1 MKPLTLAGLQRTL
14 SPWLPA
20 PRVWVAFSGGLDST
34 VLLHLLAPWH
44 EPETEPKAIP
54 QFEPGASA
62 AYAAYHSCDLADSPA
77 AGNPS
82 QPTAAPAAGNLSQPT
97 ASPARSPLRRSLPLA
112 AIHVDHGLHP
122 DSPAWAEHC
131 RQVCAALGVPLTL
144 RRLALHRRPGE
155 SLEALAREGR
165 YALLRELAGPGDL
178 VLTAQHRD
186 DQAETLLLALLR
198 GSGVKGL
205 AAMPMVA
212 PLGGARLLRP
222 LLECSRAQLLAWA
235 QARKLRW
242 LEDPSN
248 ADPAFDRNFLRARV
262 LPVLAERWPACATSL
277 ARTAAH
283 CADAQGLIEGLAAA
297 ELAHLGGSRPGT
309 LSLRRL
315 AALEP
320 ALLAAVLRHWI
331 AGLGLP
337 PPDSRHLGRI
347 RDELLTARPD
357 RQPLVAWP
365 GAEARRYRDDL
376 YVMAPLPA
384 VPVYSFRPLAP
395 QECFGGTRCSFS
407 SSLPPGGGGLGR
419 GGLNAYMPATP
430 LPAVPTMPLPA
441 VPATPAPVTMPEGD
455 DDRIASLEPI
465 ATALTLKWRRGDLLL
480 PAGLGRL
487 RLIGQEG
494 GVGQD
499 PETRWP
505 GGLEVRF
512 TGEGL
517 SCRPLG
523 QGHHRRLKHLFQE
536 AGIPPWLR
544 PYVPRLFADGRL
556 IAVGDRWRCTADTAA
571 PGEDWLLLW
580 QGGIRDH
587 PGFG

>member
-34 VLLHLLAPWH
+34 VLLHLLAAWH

-54 QFEPGASA
+54 QFEPEAST
-62 AYAAYHSCDLADSPA
+62 AYAAFHSCDLAASPA

-82 QPTAAPAAGNLSQPT
+82 QTT
-97 ASPARSPLRRSLPLA
+97 ASPARSPLWRSLPLA

-122 DSPAWAEHC
+122 DSTAWAAHC

-144 RRLALHRRPGE
+144 LRLALHRRPGE

-165 YALLRELAGPGDL
+165 YGILRELAGPGDL

-212 PLGGARLLRP
+212 PLGEAWLLRP
-222 LLECSRAQLLAWA
+222 LLDYSRAQLLAWA
-235 QARKLRW
+235 QARGLCW

-248 ADPAFDRNFLRARV
+248 PDLTFDRNFLRARV

-283 CADAQGLIEGLAAA
+283 CAEAQGLIEGLAVA
-297 ELAHLGGSRPGT
+297 ELARLGGSRPGT

-331 AGLGLP
+331 AGLGLQ

-384 VPVYSFRPLAP
+384 VP
-395 QECFGGTRCSFS
+395 
-407 SSLPPGGGGLGR
+407 
-419 GGLNAYMPATP
+419 
-430 LPAVPTMPLPA
+430 TMPLPA
-441 VPATPAPVTMPEGD
+441 VPATPAPVTIPEGD
-455 DDRIASLEPI
+455 DDRLASLEPI

-544 PYVPRLFADGRL
+544 PYVPRLFAGDRL

>member
-1 MKPLTLAGLQRTL
+1 
-14 SPWLPA
+14 
-20 PRVWVAFSGGLDST
+20 
-34 VLLHLLAPWH
+34 
-44 EPETEPKAIP
+44 
-54 QFEPGASA
+54 
-62 AYAAYHSCDLADSPA
+62 
-77 AGNPS
+77 
-82 QPTAAPAAGNLSQPT
+82 
-97 ASPARSPLRRSLPLA
+97 LPLA
-112 AIHVDHGLHP
+112 ALHVDHGLHP
-122 DSPAWAEHC
+122 DSAAWAEHC
-131 RQVCAALGVPLTL
+131 RQICAALGVPLTL

-178 VLTAQHRD
+178 VLTAQHLD

-205 AAMPMVA
+205 AAMPQVA
-212 PLGGARLLRP
+212 PLGQAWLLRP
-222 LLECSRAQLLAWA
+222 LLDYSRAQLLAWA
-235 QARKLRW
+235 QARGLRW

-248 ADPAFDRNFLRARV
+248 ADLAFDRNFLRARV

-277 ARTAAH
+277 ARSAAH
-283 CADAQGLIEGLAAA
+283 CAAAQGLIAGLAAA

-320 ALLAAVLRHWI
+320 DLLAAVLRQWI
-331 AGLGLP
+331 ASLGLP
-337 PPDSRHLGRI
+337 PPDSRHMGRI

-384 VPVYSFRPLAP
+384 VPA
-395 QECFGGTRCSFS
+395 
-407 SSLPPGGGGLGR
+407 
-419 GGLNAYMPATP
+419 M
-430 LPAVPTMPLPA
+430 
-441 VPATPAPVTMPEGD
+441 PAPVTIPDGD
-455 DDRIASLEPI
+455 DGRLASLEPI
-465 ATALTLKWRRGDLLL
+465 ATALTLRWRRGDLLL
-480 PAGLGRL
+480 PPGLGKL
-487 RLIGQEG
+487 RLIGKER

-499 PETRWP
+499 PEARWP

-517 SCRPLG
+517 RCRPLG

-544 PYVPRLFADGRL
+544 PYVPRLFAGGRL
-556 IAVGDRWRCTADTAA
+556 IAVGDRWRCTPDTAA
-571 PGEDWLLLW
+571 PVEDWLLVW

-587 PGFG
+587 PGFR

>member
-1 MKPLTLAGLQRTL
+1 MHPLTPAGLQRTL
-14 SPWLPA
+14 DPWLPA
-20 PRVWVAFSGGLDST
+20 PWVWIAFSGGLDST
-34 VLLHLLAPWH
+34 VLLHLLAAWP
-44 EPETEPKAIP
+44 EPETETKAEPKVD
-54 QFEPGASA
+54 PGALPTSNA
-62 AYAAYHSCDLADSPA
+62 NHPRDLAASPA
-77 AGNPS
+77 AGRPS
-82 QPTAAPAAGNLSQPT
+82 QST
-97 ASPARSPLRRSLPLA
+97 ASTAPSLFRRSLPLA

-122 DSPAWAEHC
+122 DSAAWAEHC
-131 RQVCAALGVPLTL
+131 RQVCAALCVPLTV
-144 RRLALHRRPGE
+144 RRLALRRRPGE
-155 SLEALAREGR
+155 SLEAVAREGR

-178 VLTAQHRD
+178 VLTAQHQD

-212 PLGGARLLRP
+212 PLGEARLLRP
-222 LLECSRAQLLAWA
+222 LLGYSRAQLLAWA
-235 QARKLRW
+235 QARNLRW
-242 LEDPSN
+242 REDPSN

-262 LPVLAERWPACATSL
+262 LPVLAERWPACAASL

-283 CADAQGLIEGLAAA
+283 CAAAQGLIEGLAAA

-315 AALEP
+315 VALEP
-320 ALLAAVLRHWI
+320 DRLAAVLRHWI

-376 YVMAPLPA
+376 YVMAPLPVVQA
-384 VPVYSFRPLAP
+384 MPPAAKSTTELLAA
-395 QECFGGTRCSFS
+395 T
-407 SSLPPGGGGLGR
+407 
-419 GGLNAYMPATP
+419 ATP
-430 LPAVPTMPLPA
+430 PPA
-441 VPATPAPVTMPEGD
+441 VPATPAPVNMPDGD
-455 DDRIASLEPI
+455 DGRLVSTEAV
-465 ATALTLKWRRGDLLL
+465 ATALTLRWRRGDLLL

-487 RLIGQEG
+487 RLIGKEG
-494 GVGQD
+494 GAGQD
-499 PETRWP
+499 PEARWP

-517 SCRPLG
+517 SCRPRG

-536 AGIPPWLR
+536 VGIPPWLR
-544 PYVPRLFADGRL
+544 PYVPRLFAEGQL
-556 IAVGDRWRCTADTAA
+556 IAVGDRWRCTRDDAV
-571 PGEDWLLLW
+571 PVEDWVLVW

-587 PGFG
+587 PGFTAQG

>member
-1 MKPLTLAGLQRTL
+1 MNPLTPAGLQRTL
-14 SPWLPA
+14 APWLPA

-34 VLLHLLAPWH
+34 VLLHLLAAARP
-44 EPETEPKAIP
+44 ESETEPKAEP
-54 QFEPGASA
+54 KSEPGASPTSVA
-62 AYAAYHSCDLADSPA
+62 NHPCDLAASFA
-77 AGNPS
+77 ACHPS
-82 QPTAAPAAGNLSQPT
+82 KPTATPA
-97 ASPARSPLRRSLPLA
+97 ASPAPPPLRGSLPLA

-122 DSPAWAEHC
+122 DSAAWAEHC
-131 RQVCAALGVPLTL
+131 RQVCAALGVPLIV
-144 RRLALHRRPGE
+144 RRLALHRRSGE
-155 SLEALAREGR
+155 SLEAVARDGR

-178 VLTAQHRD
+178 VLTAQHQD

-205 AAMPMVA
+205 AAMPMAA
-212 PLGGARLLRP
+212 PLGEARLLRP
-222 LLECSRAQLLAWA
+222 LLGYSRAQLLAWA
-235 QARKLRW
+235 QARNLRW

-262 LPVLAERWPACATSL
+262 LPVLTERWPACATSL

-283 CADAQGLIEGLAAA
+283 CAAAQGLIEGLAAA

-315 AALEP
+315 AALGP
-320 ALLAAVLRHWI
+320 DLLAAVLRHWI

-376 YVMAPLPA
+376 YVMAPLPV
-384 VPVYSFRPLAP
+384 VPAHWFRPQTPQAP
-395 QECFGGTRCSFS
+395 PEHFGGTRCRFS
-407 SSLPPGGGGLGR
+407 YSLPPGGGGLGR
-419 GGLNAYMPATP
+419 GGLNGSMPAKP
-430 LPAVPTMPLPA
+430 PPAIPTMPPSA
-441 VPATPAPVTMPEGD
+441 IPATPAPVNMPGGD
-455 DDRIASLEPI
+455 DGRLASPEPV
-465 ATALTLKWRRGDLLL
+465 AAALTLRWRRGDLLL

-487 RLIGQEG
+487 RLIGKEG
-494 GVGQD
+494 GAGQD
-499 PETRWP
+499 PEARWP

-517 SCRPLG
+517 SCRPHG

-544 PYVPRLFADGRL
+544 PYVPRLFAEGQL
-556 IAVGDRWRCTADTAA
+556 IAVGDLWRCTSDTAA
-571 PGEDWLLLW
+571 PVKDWVLVW

-587 PGFG
+587 PGFTMEG

>member
-1 MKPLTLAGLQRTL
+1 MNPLTPAGLQRTL
-14 SPWLPA
+14 DPWLPT

-34 VLLHLLAPWH
+34 VLLHLLAAWP
-44 EPETEPKAIP
+44 EPETESEAQPTC
-54 QFEPGASA
+54 EPGASSTSA
-62 AYAAYHSCDLADSPA
+62 PDHPRDLAASPA
-77 AGNPS
+77 ACHPS
-82 QPTAAPAAGNLSQPT
+82 KPT
-97 ASPARSPLRRSLPLA
+97 ASPAPSPWRRSFPLA
-112 AIHVDHGLHP
+112 AIHVDHGLQP
-122 DSPAWAEHC
+122 DSSAWAEHC
-131 RQVCAALGVPLTL
+131 RQVCAALGVPLTV
-144 RRLALHRRPGE
+144 RRLAIHRRPGE
-155 SLEALAREGR
+155 SLEAVAREGR
-165 YALLRELAGPGDL
+165 YALLRELAGPGEL
-178 VLTAQHRD
+178 VLTAQHQD

-205 AAMPMVA
+205 AAMPMAA
-212 PLGGARLLRP
+212 PLGEARLLRP
-222 LLECSRAQLLAWA
+222 LLGYSRAQLLACA
-235 QARKLRW
+235 QARGLRW

-248 ADPAFDRNFLRARV
+248 ANPAFDRNFLRARV
-262 LPVLAERWPACATSL
+262 LPVLAERWPACAASL

-283 CADAQGLIEGLAAA
+283 CAAAQGMIEGLAAA

-315 AALEP
+315 ATLKSD
-320 ALLAAVLRHWI
+320 LLAAVLRHWI

-384 VPVYSFRPLAP
+384 MPAYWFRPQTPQAP
-395 QECFGGTRCSFS
+395 QEHFGGTRCHFS
-407 SSLPPGGGGLGR
+407 YSLPPGGGGLGR
-419 GGLNAYMPATP
+419 GGLNEYMPATP
-430 LPAVPTMPLPA
+430 PPVVPTRQLPA
-441 VPATPAPVTMPEGD
+441 VPATPGPVEAVGD
-455 DDRIASLEPI
+455 DGRLASPEPV
-465 ATALTLKWRRGDLLL
+465 ATALTLRWRRGDLLL

-487 RLIGQEG
+487 RLIGKEEG
-494 GVGQD
+494 AEQD
-499 PETRWP
+499 PEARWP

-517 SCRPLG
+517 SCRPCG

-544 PYVPRLFADGRL
+544 PYVPRLFADGQL
-556 IAVGDRWRCTADTAA
+556 IAVGDRWRCVPDTDA
-571 PGEDWLLLW
+571 PVEDWVLVW